1 MLRIGP
7 QSLSNLIEIPIVA
20 IVAVAVAYLKMF
32 AIDKQ
37 LKKSAFVEVIPFVLV
52 ALVTLGL
59 RLFMPLLPE

>member
-32 AIDKQ
+32 AINKQ
-37 LKKSAFVEVIPFVLV
+37 LKKPAFAEAIPFVLV